1 MDITKQYDKA
11 REAVERGNDE
21 YAVRLLQEVLL
32 IQPDSLE
39 SRQLLRETVK
49 KKFRKSGVK
58 PAGYSAYLKGIVPL
72 AKTVAFSLLKKH
84 DQALIECEKFLV
96 NDPDNKLA
104 LTFLGKSASQVPN
117 CTDTAI
123 WVFKSIVQDKPDD
136 VKALQTLGELYEGM
150 DNVLDAIDCYEKI
163 IKRQPTD
170 RATELKLRDLAARKT
185 MKAGW
190 DKVGKRGDFKQVVRN
205 VDQME
210 ERSGEEEVIRT
221 DSDLERNIDRVKK
234 DLDDEPDNKSYVIQL
249 GDLYRRGK
257 RFDEAEAEYKKAKQL
272 DENDFLIDERL
283 GDLKIQVFNNDI
295 EQINDDVRKGT
306 ADDDAP
312 QRLKELTAE
321 RDVFSLE
328 EYRKRVHSR
337 PTDLPLRYKL
347 GVMLFDAGDVDGSLA
362 EFQQATK
369 FPQHR
374 RSALTYCGLCLY
386 KKDMFDMAVEM
397 FEQSLEGSI
406 TIGRDEKSILYNL
419 GLAAEK
425 LGDLAKAEQSYKKIF
440 NADISFRDVKDKI
453 EAIYKKRR
461 TPEGSE
467 PKTAT

>member
-1 MDITKQYDKA
+1 MDISKQYEKA

-21 YAVRLLQEVLL
+21 YAIKLLQELLL
-32 IQPDSLE
+32 IRPDSLE
-39 SRQLLRETVK
+39 SRQLLRETVR

-58 PAGYSAYLKGIVPL
+58 SAGFSAYLKGIVPL
-72 AKTVAFSLLKKH
+72 AKTMAFNLTKKH

-123 WVFKSIVQDKPDD
+123 WIFKSIVEDNPED

-150 DNVLDAIDCYEKI
+150 DNVLDAIDCYEEI
-163 IKRQPTD
+163 TKRKPTD

-190 DKVGKRGDFKQVVRN
+190 DKVGKRGDFKQVVRDT
-205 VDQME
+205 DQME
-210 ERSGEEEVIRT
+210 DRSGEEEVIRT
-221 DSDLERNIDRVKK
+221 ESDLERNLDRVKK
-234 DLDDEPDNKSYVIQL
+234 DLETDPDNKRYVIQL

-257 RFDEAEAEYKKAKQL
+257 RYDEAEAEYKRAKLL

-283 GDLKIQVFNNDI
+283 GDLRIEIFNSKI
-295 EQINDDVRKGT
+295 EQIDDAVHKGT
-306 ADDDAP
+306 ADAAAP

-321 RDVFSLE
+321 RDVFSTDE
-328 EYRKRVHSR
+328 FRKRVEIR

-347 GVMLFDAGDVDGSLA
+347 GVMLFNSGDIDGSLA
-362 EFQQATK
+362 EFQQASK

-386 KKDMFDMAVEM
+386 KKGMFDMAVGM

-406 TIGRDEKSILYNL
+406 TVGHDEKSILYNL

-425 LGDLAKAEQSYKKIF
+425 LGDLAKAEESYKKIF

-453 EAIYKKRR
+453 EAIYKKRQAQA
-461 TPEGSE
+461 GGE
-467 PKTAT
+467 PKAAT

>member
-1 MDITKQYDKA
+1 MDISKQYDKA
-11 REAVERGNDE
+11 REAVERGNDD
-21 YAVRLLQEVLL
+21 YAIKLLQELLL
-32 IQPDSLE
+32 IRPDSLE
-39 SRQLLRETVK
+39 SRQLLRETVR

-58 PAGYSAYLKGIVPL
+58 SAGYSAYLKGIVPL
-72 AKTVAFSLLKKH
+72 AKTVAFCQMKKH

-96 NDPDNKLA
+96 NDPDNRFA

-123 WVFKSIVQDKPDD
+123 WIFKSIVEDNPED

-150 DNVLDAIDCYEKI
+150 DNVLDAIDCYEEI
-163 IKRQPTD
+163 IKRKPTD

-190 DKVGKRGDFKQVVRN
+190 DKVGKRGDFKQVVRDT
-205 VDQME
+205 DQME
-210 ERSGEEEVIRT
+210 DRSGEEEVIRT
-221 DSDLERNIDRVKK
+221 DADLERNLERVKK
-234 DLDDEPDNKSYVIQL
+234 DLEEEPDNKGYVIQL

-257 RFDEAEAEYKKAKQL
+257 RYDEAEAEYKRAKQL
-272 DENDFLIDERL
+272 DVNDFLIDERL
-283 GDLKIQVFNNDI
+283 GDLRIETFNSKI
-295 EQINDDVRKGT
+295 EQIDDAVRKGT
-306 ADDDAP
+306 ADAAAP

-321 RDVFSLE
+321 RDAFSTE
-328 EYRKRVHSR
+328 EFRNRVEIR

-347 GVMLFDAGDVDGSLA
+347 GVMLFNSGDIDGALA
-362 EFQQATK
+362 EFQQASK
-369 FPQHR
+369 FPRHR

-397 FEQSLEGSI
+397 FEQSLEGTI

-425 LGDLAKAEQSYKKIF
+425 LGDLAKAEESYKKIF
-440 NADISFRDVKDKI
+440 NTDISFRDVKDKI
-453 EAIYKKRR
+453 EAIYKKRQAQKG
-461 TPEGSE
+461 TEPEA
-467 PKTAT
+467 AT